1 MRVGLLLFSL
11 LSGICCGRWWLSPE
25 VAAGLERVASTAL
38 KLLIFCVGLEIGADT
53 GQKMFRQL
61 HSYGWKALLIPLG
74 SILGAVSGG
83 LLFGLAAGYTP
94 AVSGAISAGM
104 GWYSLSALLIQEQL
118 GSFLGNIGFL
128 CNLLRELLA
137 FVLAPLL
144 IHRGCGVCA
153 VSIGGA
159 NGSDTMLPLF
169 LREGADA
176 EAALAV
182 VSGVLCTSAVPLL
195 VPLFLH
201 WAAG

>member
-1 MRVGLLLFSL
+1 MRIGLVLLSL
-11 LSGICCGRWWLSPE
+11 LSGICLGRWWLSPE
-25 VAAGLERVASTAL
+25 TAAGMDTAASTAL

-53 GQKMFRQL
+53 GQKMLRQL
-61 HSYGWKALLIPLG
+61 QAYGWKVLLVPLG
-74 SILGAVSGG
+74 SILGTLSGG
-83 LLFGLAAGYTP
+83 ILFGLAAGYAP
-94 AVSGAISAGM
+94 AVGGAISAGM

-118 GSFLGNIGFL
+118 GNFLGNIGFL

-144 IHRGCGVCA
+144 IHKGCGICA

-159 NGSDTMLPLF
+159 NGSDTLLPLF
-169 LREGADA
+169 LREGAEA

-201 WAAG
+201 FTVG